1 MGAWAFDSLFSAG
14 KPEPMQVVGLSF
26 VHLVEGSNSTTVPL
40 LLDCL
45 FKQFDVDKWIHQRLS
60 GGLLNIF
67 VHSVPAQFLC
77 VVLTEFFRKLEET
90 EDNVTIVLA
99 NTIAELLRS
108 NRSPLGYS
116 GLELAKNLLKLLRK
130 QRPDATEAT
139 RASIIQAKVRTPRT
153 IYAICTAF
161 VALLRN
167 ANFALQKYEII
178 ESIIQKSFFG
188 STSAGLEVGRNV
200 TDHSL
205 SLGESSQLTLP
216 VSTNERHSILTVT
229 LDQSEE
235 YHFRSVVWGILFSLT
250 EEGSSSSILRLAFVD
265 VQVKLFDTLFR
276 MVRMGDED
284 FILNTLVFW
293 RQLLVHGLP
302 IAPNRRGIHTVTAPE
317 SGTMTAGTSSP
328 LPGVSSSVTSG
339 LGRPSLLILAN
350 TRLALAYLATSRDL
364 ALSLTHVTAILSL
377 IKSLL
382 GECDL
387 TQLGTFLTFVSW
399 LYGKFSNAVEWTIE
413 DRACITLFSLKVA
426 YEVGVMQKRLCGHS
440 GEDSTELLHLI
451 DNSIKQLQKAGMEDA
466 EMDDILDAT
475 RPVFSLF
482 RSSGEGIKFNT
493 IMPSDTSLILAFKS
507 SCTQSELRIDLH
519 PYSAQEDQEL
529 VAGAGASN
537 IQGRSLEKATFHR
550 STLPTPTGTNRSSR
564 LSRLGVGTGI
574 GFGSSSAITAPA
586 FYQLEHTSASTGL
599 GAIPARALTVSSSSL
614 AHSDAHSLAGTADSA
629 SVAAMGSLSAD
640 PLEERFD
647 QLSVRMKERRQKDR
661 ATSMLLFSK
670 NRESEK
676 KNGGK

>member
-1 MGAWAFDSLFSAG
+1 
-14 KPEPMQVVGLSF
+14 MQVVGLSF

-45 FKQFDVDKWIHQRLS
+45 FKQFDADKWIHQRLS
-60 GGLLNIF
+60 GGLLNIL

-77 VVLTEFFRKLEET
+77 VVLSEFFRKLEET
-90 EDNVTIVLA
+90 EDNVTTVLA

-116 GLELAKNLLKLLRK
+116 GLELARNLLKLLRK

-139 RASIIQAKVRTPRT
+139 RASIIQAKVRPPRT

-188 STSAGLEVGRNV
+188 GTSTGLEVGKSV

-216 VSTNERHSILTVT
+216 VSTTERHSILTVT

-250 EEGSSSSILRLAFVD
+250 EEGSSSSVLRLAFVE
-265 VQVKLFDTLFR
+265 VQVKLFDTLFK

-302 IAPNRRGIHTVTAPE
+302 IAPNRRGIHTVAAPD
-317 SGTMTAGTSSP
+317 SGAAAAGTSSP
-328 LPGVSSSVTSG
+328 LPSISSSITSG

-364 ALSLTHVTAILSL
+364 ALSLTHVTAIMSL

-387 TQLGTFLTFVSW
+387 AQLGIFLTFISW
-399 LYGKFSNAVEWTIE
+399 LHGKFSNVVEWTIE
-413 DRACITLFSLKVA
+413 DRACITLFALKVA
-426 YEVGVMQKRLCGHS
+426 HEVGVVQKRLCGPS
-440 GEDSTELLHLI
+440 GEDPTELLHLI
-451 DNSIKQLQKAGMEDA
+451 DDSLKRLHEAGMEDA
-466 EMDDILDAT
+466 EMDDILDVT

-482 RSSGEGIKFNT
+482 HSSGEGIKLNT
-493 IMPSDTSLILAFKS
+493 IMPSDTSLISAFQS
-507 SCTQSELRIDLH
+507 SCNRAELPIDLR
-519 PYSAQEDQEL
+519 PYSTQEDQNF
-529 VAGAGASN
+529 VAGAGASAM
-537 IQGRSLEKATFHR
+537 QGRGLEKATFHR
-550 STLPTPTGTNRSSR
+550 STLPTPTGTNRLSR

-574 GFGSSSAITAPA
+574 GLASSSAITAPA
-586 FYQLEHTSASTGL
+586 FYQLEHTAGSTGL
-599 GAIPARALTVSSSSL
+599 GVIPARALTVSSSSL
-614 AHSDAHSLAGTADSA
+614 AHSDAHSLAGTAA
-629 SVAAMGSLSAD
+629 STSLAAAGSLSAD

-647 QLSVRMKERRQKDR
+647 QLSVRMKEKRQKDR
-661 ATSMLLFSK
+661 ATSMLLFNK
-670 NRESEK
+670 NRESNRPDGSK
-676 KNGGK
+676 